1 VVVRSLAGTVCGR
14 AGNRLIQNHEIAV
27 IPAGSELNGLG
38 AKTMKRILSF
48 ILVIGFVSFA
58 LQSYATDRDDA
69 KALVKQAAAYV
80 KYQGKEKALAEIS
93 TPKGMFD
100 KGELYVFAYDLQGVM
115 LAHPKNSA
123 LIGQNLIAVPDTE
136 GKLFRK
142 EIVEKAKL
150 SGSGWVDYV
159 YLNPETSRQEH
170 KSTYFLKVGDIILC
184 CGVYNDY
191 SHAGD

>member
-1 VVVRSLAGTVCGR
+1 MKSTLA
-14 AGNRLIQNHEIAV
+14 A
-27 IPAGSELNGLG
+27 
-38 AKTMKRILSF
+38 F
-48 ILVIGFVSFA
+48 IVIGLLSFA

-115 LAHPKNSA
+115 LAHPKNPA

-142 EIVEKAKL
+142 EIVEKAKS

-159 YLNPETSRQEH
+159 YLNPETTKQEH